1 MSGLLFV
8 VAAASGTGKT
18 SLVKSLLDRVSDLH
32 VSISHTTR
40 PRRPA
45 EIDGIH
51 YHFTTT
57 DLFLEQVN
65 NNGFIEHAEVF
76 GNYYG
81 TSQSEVQKQLSAG
94 HDVLLEIDWQGAEQ
108 VRRLFP
114 NSIQIFIIPPSQHDL
129 RERLSARAQD
139 SLSVIE
145 QRLASSIVDM
155 QQYVNFDYLIIN
167 DQFDRALH
175 DLESIIHSNRL
186 TVAQQSRRHR
196 GLIAQLL
203 TPKEQTD

>member
-18 SLVKSLLDRVSDLH
+18 SLVKALLDRVSDLH
-32 VSISHTTR
+32 VSVSHTTR
-40 PRRPA
+40 QRRPA

-51 YHFTTT
+51 YHFTSIE
-57 DLFLEQVN
+57 LFLEQVG

-81 TSQSEVQKQLSAG
+81 TSQSEVRKQLSAG

-108 VRRLFP
+108 VRQLFP
-114 NSIQIFIIPPSQHDL
+114 ESIQIFIIPPSQYDL

-139 SLSVIE
+139 SLEVIE
-145 QRLASSIVDM
+145 QRLAGSIVDM

-175 DLESIIHSNRL
+175 DLESIIHSKRL
-186 TVAQQSRRHR
+186 TVAQQARRHTA
-196 GLIAQLL
+196 LITQLI
-203 TPKEQTD
+203 TPPTV